1 MTRIQS
7 VSSIKT
13 SSEIKSFRS
22 LPHSVG
28 APLRALDQGR
38 MQLGY
43 ARRVASRDRRA
54 WLDAKGR

>member
-13 SSEIKSFRS
+13 SSKIKSFRS

-28 APLRALDQGR
+28 APLMALDQGR
-38 MQLGY
+38 IQLGY

-54 WLDAKGR
+54 GLDAKGR